1 MICESCNKQFEPH
14 DPRQIYCSAKCKSN
28 SPKAKTRMHQFQQE
42 RRDRINAY
50 KTARGCCVCGYN
62 SHPAAL
68 HFDHLGDNKSFNI
81 SQDPKRA
88 WNLIE
93 AEMAKCRVICAN
105 CHSIKTYE
113 LNEYHSKRKSN
124 R

>member
-1 MICESCNKQFEPH
+1 MICETCNCEFVPH
-14 DPRQIYCSAKCKSN
+14 DHRQKYCTKRCKLN
-28 SPKAKTRMHQFQQE
+28 SPTKKLTTQRYQQG
-42 RRDRINAY
+42 RREKINEY
-50 KTARGCCVCGYN
+50 KTTRGCCVCGY
-62 SHPAAL
+62 SAHPAAL
-68 HFDHLGDNKSFNI
+68 HFDHVVGEKSFNI
-81 SQDPKRA
+81 SGDPKKA